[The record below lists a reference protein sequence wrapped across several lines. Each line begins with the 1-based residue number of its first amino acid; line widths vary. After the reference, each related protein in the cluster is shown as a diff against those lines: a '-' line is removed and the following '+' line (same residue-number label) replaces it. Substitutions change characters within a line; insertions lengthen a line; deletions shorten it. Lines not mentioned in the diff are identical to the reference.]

1 MRTETLFRTLE
12 AIRRLKFSA
21 RSGRLLPA
29 IFVHLPD
36 YSALPQSE
44 MVKLIQA
51 LGVQMALMQ

>member
-1 MRTETLFRTLE
+1 
-12 AIRRLKFSA
+12 
-21 RSGRLLPA
+21 
-29 IFVHLPD
+29 VHLPD